1 MRDPSTNI
9 LSEYEDFVTLG
20 ISWND
25 FPKGTLDAGSYP
37 LDVPIPLEV
46 EFGLYPFPEEPT
58 DITWEITDQQGNVLR
73 LKPGNI
79 NMNNENIFLYLLG
92 FVLIRSSISALK
104 CFFLQY

>member
-9 LSEYEDFVTLG
+9 LSEYEDFVTLD

-25 FPKGTLDAGSYP
+25 FPEGTLDSGSYP

-46 EFGLYPFPEEPT
+46 EFGLYPFPEET
-58 DITWEITDQQGNVLR
+58 SAITWEITDQQGNVLQ

-79 NMNNENIFLYLLG
+79 T
-92 FVLIRSSISALK
+92 
-104 CFFLQY
+104 